1 MAHQQLV
8 SVIIPCYNEEETI
21 RMCIESFINQTYK
34 NVEII
39 VVDDG
44 STDNSKRIVRDCIN
58 KYSDKIIK
66 LIELQHGGVSRAR
79 NVGARYAR
87 GEYILFAEAD
97 GMYARNYVEQLIMPL
112 KDDSVGGS
120 IGGLR
125 IAWSN
130 RDNIIVRYWN
140 SRWKAYLELVQEKR
154 IPVIGAW
161 GFRKKIF
168 EKAGGYDEELNCGED
183 VDLANRIERMG
194 YKIVFVSNTY
204 MYHKDPDTLTKLIR
218 REWWSSVNCKKFRK
232 LWNLEP
238 KGIKKMLFIG
248 RNLLAF
254 LLPLYLI
261 LACTHNIYW
270 TILFFFGVFFA
281 ESIFAIWYDTW
292 LRQSFIIA
300 LRENDYKLALTMPFI
315 CWLEVRTRAVGMFYA
330 MIRGD

>member
-1 MAHQQLV
+1 MVDQSLV

-21 RMCIESFINQTYK
+21 GLCLESFINQTYK
-34 NVEII
+34 NIEII

-44 STDNSKRIVRDCIN
+44 STDNSKKVVKNYAN
-58 KYSDKIIK
+58 KYNGKIK
-66 LIELQHGGVSRAR
+66 LIELPHGGVSRAR

-97 GMYARNYVEQLIMPL
+97 GMYARNYVERLIAAL
-112 KDDSVGGS
+112 EDNDVGGS

-130 RDNIIVRYWN
+130 RNNVIVRYWN

-161 GFRKKIF
+161 AFRKKVF
-168 EKAGGYDEELNCGED
+168 EKAGGYNEDLNCGED

-194 YKIVFVSNTY
+194 YKIEFVSNTY

-218 REWWSSVNCKKFRK
+218 REWWGSVNCKKFRE

-238 KGIKKMLFIG
+238 QGIGKMLFIG

-261 LACTHNIYW
+261 LACTHSIYW
-270 TILFFFGVFFA
+270 ILPFFGVLFA
-281 ESIFAIWYDTW
+281 ESIFAIWYDIW
-292 LRQSFIIA
+292 LRRSFIIA
-300 LRENDYKLALTMPFI
+300 LRKRDYKLALAMPFI
-315 CWLEVRTRAVGMFYA
+315 CWVEIRTRALGIFYA
-330 MIRGD
+330 MLKGE